1 MYIGDH
7 PRSCGKDALV
17 LKMENIPNLELMIY
31 QMKKNQCL
39 AVPPD
44 ILPLVSKGLT
54 GQYQALVL
62 TLVYVTSC
70 KI

>member
-1 MYIGDH
+1 MSVTQYADN
-7 PRSCGKDALV
+7 RL
-17 LKMENIPNLELMIY
+17 
-31 QMKKNQCL
+31 KKNQCL

-62 TLVYVTSC
+62 ALVYVTPC
-70 KI
+70 KM